1 MTETKDLFVTLSTDS
16 NLNRNK
22 SELITDKYKAVLENK
37 NRMDNKQNDN
47 EWLVEYESIYRSYQ
61 YEK

>member
-16 NLNRNK
+16 NLSRKK
-22 SELITDKYKAVLENK
+22 SELITDKFEIVIENS
-37 NRMDNKQNDN
+37 NTMDQKQYDN

>member
-1 MTETKDLFVTLSTDS
+1 MTETKDLFITLSTDP
-16 NLNRNK
+16 NLNRK
-22 SELITDKYKAVLENK
+22 RSELITDKFENAIDIK
-37 NRMDNKQNDN
+37 NTQDIKTDDN

>member
-1 MTETKDLFVTLSTDS
+1 MTETKDLFVTLSTDF

-22 SELITDKYKAVLENK
+22 RELIDDKFEIDIENRNTLDK
-37 NRMDNKQNDN
+37 KQYDN

>member
-1 MTETKDLFVTLSTDS
+1 MTETKDLFVTLSTDF

-22 SELITDKYKAVLENK
+22 RELITYKFEIDIENRNTMDK
-37 NRMDNKQNDN
+37 KQYDN